1 MSKDL
6 VMEELKKI
14 REELERVK
22 SGKNRKA
29 NRELP
34 KITQE
39 IGVIAGLGNGK
50 FVVTIDDVGKRQ
62 GVHIAKKITMP
73 DGNEIFTKN
82 NLILPKTKET
92 KEILMKAFKGV

>member
-1 MSKDL
+1 MK
-6 VMEELKKI
+6 ELEKI
-14 REELERVK
+14 RAELERVK
-22 SGKNRKA
+22 SGKTKTR

-39 IGVIAGLGNGK
+39 IGVISGLGNGK
-50 FVVTIDDVGKRQ
+50 FIVTIDTIGERE
-62 GVHIAKKITMP
+62 GVHIAKKISMP

-82 NLILPKTKET
+82 NLILPRNKET

>member
-1 MSKDL
+1 MKEDL
-6 VMEELKKI
+6 VMKELEKI
-14 REELERVK
+14 RAELERVK
-22 SGKNRKA
+22 GGKTKMRNRK
-29 NRELP
+29 LP
-34 KITQE
+34 KIMKE

-50 FVVTIDDVGKRQ
+50 FIVTVDSIGERE
-62 GVHIAKKITMP
+62 GVHIAKKISMP

>member
-1 MSKDL
+1 MKTDL
-6 VMEELKKI
+6 VMAELEKI
-14 REELERVK
+14 RAELERVK
-22 SGKNRKA
+22 GGKTKTR

-50 FVVTIDDVGKRQ
+50 FVITVDSIGERE

-82 NLILPKTKET
+82 NLILPRTKET
-92 KEILMKAFKGV
+92 KEILMQAFKGV